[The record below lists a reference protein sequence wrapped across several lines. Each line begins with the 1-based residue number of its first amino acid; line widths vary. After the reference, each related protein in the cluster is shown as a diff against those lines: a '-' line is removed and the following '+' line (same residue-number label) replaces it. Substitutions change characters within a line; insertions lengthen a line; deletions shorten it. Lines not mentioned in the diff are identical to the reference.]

1 MSETINL
8 TLTVHSVIDNLSDA
22 GLVEGDPEISIVTT
36 DGTLTVSDKGMK
48 LAFTETNESDTTTS
62 TIFISGDDVLLF
74 KRGAINADMRFSE
87 GVREKTLYR
96 VGPYAFDMTITTK
109 RIRRDLSENGGELRL
124 LYSMNVGGQE
134 KDVRMKITAKR
145 K

>member
-22 GLVEGDPEISIVTT
+22 GLPEGEPEISIFTT

-48 LAFTETNESDTTTS
+48 LAFTETDESSVTTS
-62 TIFISGDDVLLF
+62 TLYLTGEDVILF

-87 GVREKTLYR
+87 GVCEKTLYR
-96 VGPYAFDMTITTK
+96 VGSYAFDMTVKTK
-109 RIRRDLSENGGELRL
+109 RIKRELDENGGELRL